1 MFKFLEPQKSIDD
14 IKLIAWHHMIND
26 PFLTT
31 YEFINGHEY
40 RSWVNPKLAYRRSMA
55 TLSKNIIDMADKIM
69 TTFLPS
75 FEEMS
80 AAFQRFQDSLEQ
92 LILPSRLD
100 PEDGV
105 G

>member
-26 PFLTT
+26 PLLTT

-40 RSWVNPKLAYRRSMA
+40 RSWVNPKLAFRRHMVSMA
-55 TLSKNIIDMADKIM
+55 ESFNGMADMIIAK
-69 TTFLPS
+69 FLPS
-75 FEEMS
+75 FEEVS
-80 AAFQRFQDSLEQ
+80 AAFQRFHDSLEQ
-92 LILPSRLD
+92 LLLPSRLD